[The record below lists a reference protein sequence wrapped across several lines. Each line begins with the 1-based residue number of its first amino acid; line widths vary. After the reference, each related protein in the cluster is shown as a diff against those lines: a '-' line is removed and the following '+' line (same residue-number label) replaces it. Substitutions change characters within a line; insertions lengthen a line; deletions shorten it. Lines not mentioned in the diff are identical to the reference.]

1 MSKIN
6 LEKISFTLCLLVSIS
21 LIVGGFLVPPTG
33 IIDGSVLKAVGML
46 ILFAVIDM
54 IPKILTAE
62 KNITLTALPAKCVIS
77 YVSFLNIVC
86 RVGRDGR
93 NFISPCRP

>member
-62 KNITLTALPAKCVIS
+62 KNIKIS
-77 YVSFLNIVC
+77 KGYISIDVN
-86 RVGRDGR
+86 DGKDK
-93 NFISPCRP
+93 

>member
-1 MSKIN
+1 MAKIN

-62 KNITLTALPAKCVIS
+62 KNIKIS
-77 YVSFLNIVC
+77 KGDISIDVN
-86 RVGRDGR
+86 DGKDK
-93 NFISPCRP
+93 

>member
-6 LEKISFTLCLLVSIS
+6 YNKISFTLCLLVSIS
-21 LIVGGFLVPPTG
+21 LIVRGFLVPPTG

-62 KNITLTALPAKCVIS
+62 KNIKIS
-77 YVSFLNIVC
+77 KGDISIDVN
-86 RVGRDGR
+86 DGKDK
-93 NFISPCRP
+93 

>member
-6 LEKISFTLCLLVSIS
+6 YNKISFTLCLLVSIS

-33 IIDGSVLKAVGML
+33 IIDGSVLKAMGML

-62 KNITLTALPAKCVIS
+62 KNIKIS
-77 YVSFLNIVC
+77 KGDISIDVN
-86 RVGRDGR
+86 DGKDK
-93 NFISPCRP
+93 

>member
-6 LEKISFTLCLLVSIS
+6 YNKISFTLCLLVSIS

-62 KNITLTALPAKCVIS
+62 KNIKIS
-77 YVSFLNIVC
+77 KGDISIDVN
-86 RVGRDGR
+86 DGKDK
-93 NFISPCRP
+93 

>member
-54 IPKILTAE
+54 IPKILKAE
-62 KNITLTALPAKCVIS
+62 KNIKIS
-77 YVSFLNIVC
+77 KGDISIDVN
-86 RVGRDGR
+86 DGKDK
-93 NFISPCRP
+93 

>member
-62 KNITLTALPAKCVIS
+62 KNIKIS
-77 YVSFLNIVC
+77 TGDISIDVN
-86 RVGRDGR
+86 DGKDK
-93 NFISPCRP
+93 

>member
-62 KNITLTALPAKCVIS
+62 KNIKIS
-77 YVSFLNIVC
+77 KGDISIDVN
-86 RVGRDGR
+86 DGKDK
-93 NFISPCRP
+93 